1 MKHIMGIVIRKGKTV
16 TLGIRPEDLN
26 DAQIAVEASQGNT
39 ITTEVKLHEMLG
51 SEIYLYFDF
60 NGVPMTARVNA
71 RSKARIGDTVKLA
84 LDLTKAHFFDPE
96 TEEAID

>member
-1 MKHIMGIVIRKGKTV
+1 
-16 TLGIRPEDLN
+16 
-26 DAQIAVEASQGNT
+26 
-39 ITTEVKLHEMLG
+39 
-51 SEIYLYFDF
+51 
-60 NGVPMTARVNA
+60 MTARVNA